1 MKRRI
6 IKQGHNTLTI
16 TLPSKWAHNFNINA
30 GDEVDLIE
38 QGSDLKISTE
48 KKNNGEEIAIINIEG
63 VKIPI
68 VWRLISSAY
77 RAGYDEIKIIFEEKG
92 FRDIYTAF
100 TYDTIQALKDDKE
113 EQLSSL
119 EAIQALVN
127 RFVGFEIVEHKK
139 NYCIIKDLGQT
150 SSKEFQNAL
159 RRIFL
164 LLKTMSDAV
173 LDSLK
178 EGKKDELKGIHIID
192 TNLDR
197 FEDFC
202 LRILN
207 KEGYSN
213 FKKTPTIYSLIFMLE
228 LVGDEYK
235 RLGIHILKMKK
246 NGKNIITFV
255 EHTHNM
261 IELFY
266 DLYYNFTKEKA
277 DCTYELDKQDAKMF
291 EKVKTSLTDE
301 EAEIMHHIKKID
313 RFIISLIE
321 LRIDLEY

>member
-16 TLPSKWAHNFNINA
+16 TLPSKWAQKFDVKA

-38 QGSDLKISTE
+38 QGKDLKITTE
-48 KKNNGEEIAIINIEG
+48 KTNNESERAVIDITG

-77 RAGYDEIKIIFEEKG
+77 RAGYDEIKIIFENKG
-92 FRDIYTAF
+92 FRNLYSAF
-100 TYDTIQALKDDKE
+100 TYDTIQTLKEEKE

-127 RFVGFEIVEHKK
+127 RFVGFEIVEQKS

-150 SSKEFQNAL
+150 TSKEFDNAL

-164 LLKTMSDAV
+164 LLKTMSDSIIDTA
-173 LDSLK
+173 K
-178 EGKKDELKGIHIID
+178 EGKSEELRGIHIID

-202 LRILN
+202 LRVLN
-207 KEGYSN
+207 KEGYSD
-213 FKKTPTIYSLIFMLE
+213 FRKTPTIYALIFMLE
-228 LVGDEYK
+228 MIGDEYK
-235 RLGIHILKMKK
+235 RLGLHLLKVKK
-246 NGKNIITFV
+246 ISKTLLTFF
-255 EHTHNM
+255 EHTHKM
-261 IELFY
+261 IELY
-266 DLYYNFTKEKA
+266 YELYYNYSKEKA
-277 DCTYELDKQDAKMF
+277 NYIYELDKEDAKLF
-291 EKVKTSLTDE
+291 EKISSTLNRE
-301 EAEIMHHIKKID
+301 ESELMHHIKKID

-321 LRIDLEY
+321 LKIDLEY